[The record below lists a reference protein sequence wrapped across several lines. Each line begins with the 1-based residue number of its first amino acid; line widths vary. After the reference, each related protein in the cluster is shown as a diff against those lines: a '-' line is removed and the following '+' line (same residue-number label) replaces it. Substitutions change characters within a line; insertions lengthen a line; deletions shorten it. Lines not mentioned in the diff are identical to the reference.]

1 MIPLS
6 AINQLAAAYRGAAR
20 QEAYLELAQE
30 HFLDWMRAQH
40 LFEDEAVVFKGRG
53 VQGWHGHPQVRAG

>member
-6 AINQLAAAYRGAAR
+6 AINQLSAAYRGAAR

-30 HFLDWMRAQH
+30 HFLDWMRTEITRSGVEERASVHRWCAQNTSP
-40 LFEDEAVVFKGRG
+40 RG
-53 VQGWHGHPQVRAG
+53 A